1 MRWSGSRAVTMETRL
16 PLLAQ
21 LEKHP
26 NPEVVGFAKSD
37 GIRLRKEI
45 ENERAQETK
54 DDKANDERF
63 E

>member
-1 MRWSGSRAVTMETRL
+1 METRL

-26 NPEVVGFAKSD
+26 NPEVAGFAKSD

>member
-1 MRWSGSRAVTMETRL
+1 MIHPTQQLSGSA
-16 PLLAQ
+16 
-21 LEKHP
+21 
-26 NPEVVGFAKSD
+26 
-37 GIRLRKEI
+37 LRKEI